1 MKNTLQYAYT
11 ISVFMGV
18 LLTAY
23 LMMNQG
29 TSLNV
34 PNRNFQNGGFRSE
47 AQVVD
52 PAVRELLD
60 MENALAKVP
69 KEKSREKAQES
80 SEAPAAVPQ
89 LPSEVKVPVPA
100 PGQ

>member
-1 MKNTLQYAYT
+1 MKNKLQYAYT

-23 LMMNQG
+23 MMMNQG
-29 TSLNV
+29 TSLRV
-34 PNRNFQNGGFRSE
+34 PNRNFQSGGFRAE

-52 PAVRELLD
+52 PAVSQLLE

-69 KEKSREKAQES
+69 SENRPPRASSNGEGRIPSQGPLVPPSAQ
-80 SEAPAAVPQ
+80 
-89 LPSEVKVPVPA
+89 
-100 PGQ
+100 

>member
-1 MKNTLQYAYT
+1 MKNKLQYAYT

-23 LMMNQG
+23 MMMNQG
-29 TSLNV
+29 ATLRV
-34 PNRNFQNGGFRSE
+34 PNRNFQNGAFRSE

-52 PAVRELLD
+52 PAIGQLLE

-69 KEKSREKAQES
+69 REKEKSGEGRIPT
-80 SEAPAAVPQ
+80 EAA
-89 LPSEVKVPVPA
+89 LPLA
-100 PGQ
+100 PTDSTQ

>member
-1 MKNTLQYAYT
+1 MKNKLQYAYT

-23 LMMNQG
+23 MMMNQG
-29 TSLNV
+29 TSLRV
-34 PNRNFQNGGFRSE
+34 PNRNFQSGGFRAE

-52 PAVRELLD
+52 PAVSQLLE

-69 KEKSREKAQES
+69 
-80 SEAPAAVPQ
+80 SENRTPKAPASGEGR
-89 LPSEVKVPVPA
+89 LPSQAPFAPA
-100 PGQ
+100 SAQ